1 MEDMVEN
8 LKTEF
13 KSQNQMKFSEE
24 LKEVLSQEF
33 IKSFRNAHVK

>member
-24 LKEVLSQEF
+24 LKEIQSEEF
-33 IKSFRNAHVK
+33 IKTFQNAHVK